1 MSGRVVHFEV
11 PYDDGDRARSFY
23 RDVFGWQLQEMPGME
38 YTLATSGPSGEAA
51 LEVRPDLLVTPLLA
65 FDAFGGRL
73 GQGGGYYDRTF
84 AERPDTT
91 RIGFGY
97 AGQAVDRLALEPHD
111 MRLNGVLTEE
121 GWRAIC

>member
-1 MSGRVVHFEV
+1 M
-11 PYDDGDRARSFY
+11 
-23 RDVFGWQLQEMPGME
+23 
-38 YTLATSGPSGEAA
+38 
-51 LEVRPDLLVTPLLA
+51 A